1 MPKVLGSNRNR
12 GKLNKSQTN
21 NTSRMAMNAPVGVK
35 KWGNSC
41 SERMALE
48 QKSSQRIIRCR
59 GSSSIQERCCYECL
73 MSCLKIFQARHF
85 PNGLIILTDIKS
97 RLLCSNNPSIISLQP
112 SFFYETKVGQRLN
125 FWKTFYCFLL
135 SRFSVSFIIFECQ
148 GNAFIQF
155 QSRKNKADA
164 CERFRTKQ
172 RKLPFI
178 ESGVVSFI

>member
-1 MPKVLGSNRNR
+1 
-12 GKLNKSQTN
+12 
-21 NTSRMAMNAPVGVK
+21 
-35 KWGNSC
+35 
-41 SERMALE
+41 MALE
-48 QKSSQRIIRCR
+48 QKLSQRIIRCR
-59 GSSSIQERCCYECL
+59 CRCGGSSSIQERCRYECL

-125 FWKTFYCFLL
+125 FWKTLL
-135 SRFSVSFIIFECQ
+135 LFAFAILCQLHYFECQ
-148 GNAFIQF
+148 GNALIQF

-172 RKLPFI
+172 GNLPFI